1 MKSFCKYSPEKKQPI
16 NLASAVPVSTD
27 MAAQPCEV
35 REVAYHLS
43 MRPDVEVEV
52 LVTLAVAS
60 PLMVAL
66 RVPVVATSLC
76 RSCESFRSRKSFHSC

>member
-1 MKSFCKYSPEKKQPI
+1 
-16 NLASAVPVSTD
+16 

-52 LVTLAVAS
+52 LVALAVAS
-60 PLMVAL
+60 PLMVA
-66 RVPVVATSLC
+66 RVPVVVTSLC
-76 RSCESFRSRKSFHSC
+76 RSCESFRSRKSFHGC